1 MACLLPVLLESQIA
15 VCHVQGGLFFLR
27 LDRGAWILT
36 LSPLSFPHT
45 HQSQLLPL
53 SGPLVA

>member
-1 MACLLPVLLESQIA
+1 MTCLLPVLLESQMA
-15 VCHVQGGLFFLR
+15 VWHMQGGLFFLR
-27 LDRGAWILT
+27 LDCGAWILI

-45 HQSQLLPL
+45 YQSQLLPL